1 MLVEI
6 DLDLLVIKAAG
17 SIMDND
23 WTHESVS
30 LVRALQAQVGDD
42 YNLTQRLRQQVKEY
56 KKLTMWRE

>member
-6 DLDLLVIKAAG
+6 DLDLLIMKAAG
-17 SIMDND
+17 MAIDD
-23 WTHESVS
+23 EWRHESVS
-30 LVRALQAQVGDD
+30 LVKALQALVGDD

>member
-6 DLDLLVIKAAG
+6 DLDLLIMKAAG
-17 SIMDND
+17 MTIDD
-23 WTHESVS
+23 EWRHESVS
-30 LVRALQAQVGDD
+30 LVKALQALVGND